1 VIVLE
6 ETSHDSSEIE
16 SLKEQLKKEQARAEE
31 YLNNFKYLLAEYDNY
46 RKQVEKDL
54 EIKAREEVEK
64 LLVKLIDLRDDYVRA
79 IEIAGKSETQ
89 TIVGGLESILKNL
102 DGILKERGVR
112 EIDAVGKAFDPNI
125 HEAVSF
131 VNSEEYPENTV
142 TAEIR
147 KGYMLSNR
155 VIRPSLVEVSK
166 KAHVKSNGDDLDG

>member
-1 VIVLE
+1 
-6 ETSHDSSEIE
+6 
-16 SLKEQLKKEQARAEE
+16 
-31 YLNNFKYLLAEYDNY
+31 
-46 RKQVEKDL
+46 
-54 EIKAREEVEK
+54 
-64 LLVKLIDLRDDYVRA
+64 LRDDYVRA

-102 DGILKERGVR
+102 DSILKERGVR
-112 EIDAVGKAFDPNI
+112 EIDAVSKTFDPNI

-131 VNSEEYPENTV
+131 VNSDEYPENTV